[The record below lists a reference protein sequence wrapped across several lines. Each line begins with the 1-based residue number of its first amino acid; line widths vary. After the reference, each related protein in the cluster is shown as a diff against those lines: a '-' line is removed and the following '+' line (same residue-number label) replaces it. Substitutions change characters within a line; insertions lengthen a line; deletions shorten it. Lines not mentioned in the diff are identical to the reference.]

1 MSINFVDYCTLLNW
15 PLVCKSAF
23 RIIYWVSVDVLHACS
38 QVLRAVSLAGL
49 MHLEVAFAQ
58 PASANVST
66 SLSALT
72 CLTYLGLEGLLHF
85 RQQGGYSGG
94 AMVSL
99 MQHMR
104 QLRLQADFS
113 TSDAKGFWMIEFAV
127 RRT

>member
-1 MSINFVDYCTLLNW
+1 
-15 PLVCKSAF
+15 
-23 RIIYWVSVDVLHACS
+23 
-38 QVLRAVSLAGL
+38 
-49 MHLEVAFAQ
+49 MHLDIAFAQ

-99 MQHMR
+99 MQHMH
-104 QLRLQADFS
+104 QLRLQAGCS
-113 TSDAKGFWMIEFAV
+113 TTDAKCSWMNDFGILKL
-127 RRT
+127 